1 MQNAIRDAALNKSRD
16 DALHIGR
23 QELIDLL
30 EEIEVHLK
38 GDQVLDAGTETLPQG
53 EDVDA
58 FEEPTEWLD
67 AGAEIATRA
76 EIAPQAEI
84 ASQIV
89 DVVDG
94 QQSGAVSDQPCSY
107 TDARLDTRHLH
118 PHHRPPC

>member
-1 MQNAIRDAALNKSRD
+1 VFDSNLDTLLKD

-38 GDQVLDAGTETLPQG
+38 GDRVLDAGTETLPQG
-53 EDVDA
+53 ENVDA

-67 AGAEIATRA
+67 AGAEIAT
-76 EIAPQAEI
+76 QAEI

-89 DVVDG
+89 DDAVDG
-94 QQSGAVSDQPCSY
+94 PQSGC
-107 TDARLDTRHLH
+107 